1 MLKNRLFNN
10 PVIEVLFYT
19 QFSLIFFSSMLV
31 FTTRSML
38 FFLLIWFL
46 ASNQLS
52 TSVPLLG
59 LARGLPIILLAFLGG
74 YIADRFNRKYIS
86 MIGHFMKACP
96 VIYLVYSYFYAQLE
110 VWHAFMIFIVQ
121 GMVWAMDH
129 PSRRLLILDIVGKN
143 RVTTGVS
150 LDLVMVSFGSIF
162 GPILAALFL
171 KNFDY
176 GWTFLI
182 IAVCLLLATLL
193 VGFVKQPESIQ
204 EKLKEYSVKKQL
216 QNFASSFKDAFLY
229 VKNSYILTSVLVF
242 SLLFSIF
249 VFPAGELHI
258 IIAKEALI
266 EDVVLTGIIVSASGI
281 GAIIGMIVIAF
292 LKTTRYHW
300 TIFFSGFCGVFLSL
314 LLLVLSK
321 NAYFIFFALF
331 VYGFTLSGMNIM
343 QHTLILLK
351 ATEDNRGKIIS
362 FMGFIGGLVVL
373 GSLMMYFLMK
383 IFPLENSARY
393 AVGTSALIGIGFFL
407 IYYLIIKIK
416 GNKQK
421 DTIESI

>member
-1 MLKNRLFNN
+1 
-10 PVIEVLFYT
+10 
-19 QFSLIFFSSMLV
+19 
-31 FTTRSML
+31 
-38 FFLLIWFL
+38 
-46 ASNQLS
+46 
-52 TSVPLLG
+52 
-59 LARGLPIILLAFLGG
+59 
-74 YIADRFNRKYIS
+74 
-86 MIGHFMKACP
+86 
-96 VIYLVYSYFYAQLE
+96 
-110 VWHAFMIFIVQ
+110 
-121 GMVWAMDH
+121 
-129 PSRRLLILDIVGKN
+129 
-143 RVTTGVS
+143 
-150 LDLVMVSFGSIF
+150 
-162 GPILAALFL
+162 
-171 KNFDY
+171 
-176 GWTFLI
+176 
-182 IAVCLLLATLL
+182 AVCLLVATLL

-204 EKLKEYSVKKQL
+204 EKPKEYSVKKQL
-216 QNFASSFKDAFLY
+216 QNFVSSFKDAFLY

-258 IIAKEALI
+258 VIAKEALI
-266 EDVVLTGIIVSASGI
+266 EDIVLTGIIVSASGI

-362 FMGFIGGLVVL
+362 FMGFVGGLVVL

-393 AVGTSALIGIGFFL
+393 TVGTSALIGIGLFL

-416 GNKQK
+416 GDKQK